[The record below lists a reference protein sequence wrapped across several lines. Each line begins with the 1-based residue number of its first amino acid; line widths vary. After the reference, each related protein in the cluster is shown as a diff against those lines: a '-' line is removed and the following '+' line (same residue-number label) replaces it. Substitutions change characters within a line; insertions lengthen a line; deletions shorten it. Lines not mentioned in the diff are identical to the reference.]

1 MSLGFC
7 LHGLTWLLFEE
18 EEEEEAEEERKGGG
32 YLRMKTL
39 VLDSC
44 SHVVVN
50 ICDPKTC
57 VTPECILRHTNPFSI
72 K

>member
-32 YLRMKTL
+32 LLKNENTGLRL
-39 VLDSC
+39 VFSC
-44 SHVVVN
+44 GGKHLRSQDL
-50 ICDPKTC
+50 CDFWMHFKAHKP
-57 VTPECILRHTNPFSI
+57 I
-72 K
+72 